1 MGKINILPSH
11 IANKIAAGEV
21 VERPSSIVKELI
33 ENSIDGNST
42 NITINVQNAGKDKI
56 EIIDNGI
63 GMDKD
68 DVPLAFMRHATSKIS
83 EAKDLEMILSLGF
96 RGEALPSIAAVSK
109 VTVLTRKAGEDFGIK
124 YKIEGGVETYF
135 DVAAANIGTRI
146 IIEDLFFNTPARK
159 KFLKTNG
166 TELGYVTDLV
176 SRFIMSYPEI
186 SFQLS
191 HNSRVLLKSS
201 GDDNLKYCLSEV
213 MGLETA
219 ENSIEVNYT
228 FENMTVSGLII
239 KPVITKSARTGQMF
253 FINNRIVRSTMLSK
267 ALESGYNTL
276 LPLGRYPQAVLNVSI
291 CPSELDVNV
300 HPSKQEIK
308 FKNEKQVFA
317 LIKQG
322 VENSLRNV
330 SLVSEFKHT
339 NVSKQLGVQ
348 SPYVDDSNKEAKR
361 NEERKEGNFVWKYQS
376 KKEAV
381 GHRDSLKALEI
392 LTKEEEHKDEESHNH
407 SLVKLQGEAST
418 VGEFPTQQAFELPY
432 EEQLVH
438 PFFNTLNVIGQYA
451 NTYLICLDKDQI
463 YFIDQH
469 AAQEKIYYEKAIKQL
484 SEKPMV
490 QQIIPLTLALKAGFK
505 EKLMENIGLIEKL
518 GFDIDFLDGNTVIVR
533 GLPFFINK
541 TIGLQI
547 LFDSLEEL
555 IYDNQLTSLKK
566 FKEAILALISC
577 KGAIKANHKLT
588 QQEMEQLVKDLGK
601 ISNPYSCPHGRP
613 VLISLDKYSIEKLF
627 KRVM

>member
-291 CPSELDVNV
+291 CP
-300 HPSKQEIK
+300 
-308 FKNEKQVFA
+308 
-317 LIKQG
+317 
-322 VENSLRNV
+322 
-330 SLVSEFKHT
+330 
-339 NVSKQLGVQ
+339 LGARCQ
-348 SPYVDDSNKEAKR
+348 CSS
-361 NEERKEGNFVWKYQS
+361 F
-376 KKEAV
+376 
-381 GHRDSLKALEI
+381 
-392 LTKEEEHKDEESHNH
+392 
-407 SLVKLQGEAST
+407 
-418 VGEFPTQQAFELPY
+418 QA
-432 EEQLVH
+432 
-438 PFFNTLNVIGQYA
+438 G
-451 NTYLICLDKDQI
+451 D
-463 YFIDQH
+463 
-469 AAQEKIYYEKAIKQL
+469 
-484 SEKPMV
+484 
-490 QQIIPLTLALKAGFK
+490 
-505 EKLMENIGLIEKL
+505 
-518 GFDIDFLDGNTVIVR
+518 
-533 GLPFFINK
+533 
-541 TIGLQI
+541 
-547 LFDSLEEL
+547 
-555 IYDNQLTSLKK
+555 
-566 FKEAILALISC
+566 
-577 KGAIKANHKLT
+577 
-588 QQEMEQLVKDLGK
+588 
-601 ISNPYSCPHGRP
+601 
-613 VLISLDKYSIEKLF
+613 
-627 KRVM
+627 

>member
-42 NITINVQNAGKDKI
+42 NITINIQNAGKDKI

-63 GMDKD
+63 GIAKD
-68 DVPLAFMRHATSKIS
+68 DVPLAFRRHATSKIS
-83 EAKDLEMILSLGF
+83 AAKDLEMILSLGF

-109 VTVLTRKAGEDFGIK
+109 VTILTRKALEDFGIK
-124 YKIEGGVETYF
+124 YVIEGGVETYF
-135 DVAAANIGTRI
+135 DIAAANIGTRI

-166 TELGYVTDLV
+166 TELGYITDLV

-191 HNSRVLLKSS
+191 HNSKVLLRSS
-201 GDDNLKYCLSEV
+201 GDNNLKYCLSEV

-219 ENSIEVNYT
+219 ENSIEVDYT
-228 FENMTVSGLII
+228 FDNMTVTGLII

-253 FINNRIVRSTMLSK
+253 FINNRIVKSSMLSK

-276 LPLGRYPQAVLNVSI
+276 LPTGRYPQGVLNISI

-300 HPSKQEIK
+300 HPSKQEVK
-308 FKNEKQVFA
+308 FKNEKQVFS

-322 VENSLRNV
+322 VGNSLRNV

-339 NVSKQLGVQ
+339 NVSKQLGIQ
-348 SPYVDDSNKEAKR
+348 TAYRDDKNIDFPKTDK
-361 NEERKEGNFVWKYQS
+361 
-376 KKEAV
+376 KKETKLAWRYQ
-381 GHRDSLKALEI
+381 GENEAIDHSESLKALEL
-392 LTKEEEHKDEESHNH
+392 LTKEEGCKANQEYNDF
-407 SLVKLQGEAST
+407 LVKPQGEANKQA
-418 VGEFPTQQAFELPY
+418 ELPTQQTFELPY
-432 EEQLVH
+432 EEQLIH
-438 PFFNTLNVIGQYA
+438 PFFNTLTILGQYA
-451 NTYLICLDKDQI
+451 NTYIICLDKDQI

-469 AAQEKIYYEKAIKQL
+469 AAQEKIYFEKAIKQL
-484 SEKPMV
+484 SEKPIV
-490 QQIIPLTLALKAGFK
+490 QQIIPLTLELKAGFK
-505 EKLMENIGLIEKL
+505 EKLIENMDLFLKL

-541 TIGLQI
+541 TIGLQV

-555 IYDNQLTSLKK
+555 IYDDQLTSLKK
-566 FKEAILALISC
+566 FKDAILALISC